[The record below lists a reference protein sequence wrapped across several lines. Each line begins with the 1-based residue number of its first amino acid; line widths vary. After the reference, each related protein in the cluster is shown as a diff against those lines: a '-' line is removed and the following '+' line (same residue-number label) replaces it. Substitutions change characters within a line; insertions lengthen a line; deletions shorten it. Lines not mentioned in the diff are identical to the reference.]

1 MLGKQIA
8 FFKWT
13 LVLCLFS
20 FSFGAAFAQEV
31 TLEDE
36 TVALITAPV
45 VESDA
50 PDYESWNATAE
61 RAEAIML
68 RDVASRFT
76 LTRLRV
82 DLVKWRD
89 VFSGQLDKNERRL
102 TTLSQQITALGEAPA
117 DGAEEVP
124 SIALRRAE
132 LSTQFEELS
141 APRQL
146 VNEAHA
152 RVDGLIRE
160 TDRMMRARQTS
171 DLLVRSESPL
181 NPTLWS
187 SAITDFVTSFRDLG
201 AEVLVA
207 ARADAA
213 SGALIRKLP
222 VALIYFG
229 LAYFLIL
236 RARKWLTSRRLA
248 AGTIAENSLAAFGFS
263 IGQLSASLI
272 GLVALTF
279 AIAALDLQ
287 GVRSSSVVSS
297 LPSAGAIIIIGT
309 WLAAQFFPIA
319 PLFGPLGYAEDT
331 RQKARRASV
340 ALAWVTGLWQPLD
353 ALFESGGTSHAS
365 NAVLTL
371 PVIIVLG
378 VLLFRLGRLLQSPP
392 ADDLPDEVFQQGRIR
407 LITGQLCTFVAIAAP
422 VLAAIGYAAAAE
434 ALILPMIMSLA
445 VLGIVV
451 YLQKMVNDIYGIWAR
466 ARDRKSET
474 LVPVLIGFGLLA
486 VAIPLLALIW
496 GASGSDL
503 LEVWTRFREGFSI
516 GETRLS
522 PTDFMTFVLVFVV
535 GYILTRLIQNTLKSS
550 VLPRTRLDL
559 GGQNAVVAGFGYV
572 GIGLAAIIAVT
583 SAGID
588 LSSLAIV
595 AGALSV
601 GIGFGLQNI
610 VSNFVSGIILLI
622 ERPVSEGD
630 WIEVGGQMGYVR
642 DISVR
647 STRIE
652 TFDRTDVIIPNADLV
667 SGQVTNWTRGNLV
680 GRVIVP
686 IGVAYGSDV
695 DKVTEI
701 LREIAEQHP
710 MVLMT
715 PPPSINFS
723 TFGASSLDFEIRA
736 ILRDVNYVLSTKSE
750 MNYAIAKR
758 FAEEGIE
765 IPFPQ
770 QDLWLR
776 NPETLLTPK
785 T

>member
-1 MLGKQIA
+1 
-8 FFKWT
+8 
-13 LVLCLFS
+13 
-20 FSFGAAFAQEV
+20 
-31 TLEDE
+31 
-36 TVALITAPV
+36 
-45 VESDA
+45 
-50 PDYESWNATAE
+50 
-61 RAEAIML
+61 
-68 RDVASRFT
+68 
-76 LTRLRV
+76 
-82 DLVKWRD
+82 
-89 VFSGQLDKNERRL
+89 
-102 TTLSQQITALGEAPA
+102 
-117 DGAEEVP
+117 
-124 SIALRRAE
+124 
-132 LSTQFEELS
+132 
-141 APRQL
+141 
-146 VNEAHA
+146 
-152 RVDGLIRE
+152 
-160 TDRMMRARQTS
+160 
-171 DLLVRSESPL
+171 
-181 NPTLWS
+181 
-187 SAITDFVTSFRDLG
+187 
-201 AEVLVA
+201 
-207 ARADAA
+207 
-213 SGALIRKLP
+213 
-222 VALIYFG
+222 
-229 LAYFLIL
+229 
-236 RARKWLTSRRLA
+236 
-248 AGTIAENSLAAFGFS
+248 
-263 IGQLSASLI
+263 
-272 GLVALTF
+272 
-279 AIAALDLQ
+279 
-287 GVRSSSVVSS
+287 
-297 LPSAGAIIIIGT
+297 
-309 WLAAQFFPIA
+309 
-319 PLFGPLGYAEDT
+319 
-331 RQKARRASV
+331 
-340 ALAWVTGLWQPLD
+340 
-353 ALFESGGTSHAS
+353 
-365 NAVLTL
+365 
-371 PVIIVLG
+371 
-378 VLLFRLGRLLQSPP
+378 
-392 ADDLPDEVFQQGRIR
+392 
-407 LITGQLCTFVAIAAP
+407 
-422 VLAAIGYAAAAE
+422 
-434 ALILPMIMSLA
+434 MIMSLA

-451 YLQKMVNDIYGIWAR
+451 YLQTMVNDIYGIWAR

-474 LVPVLIGFGLLA
+474 LVPVLIGIGLLA

-695 DKVTEI
+695 DKVTQI

-776 NPETLLTPK
+776 NPETLLTTK